1 MLMMARR
8 ASGSRGPVA
17 GVKVGYLNRLTLK
30 IERKGERDSNKHRQL
45 LDSFGKSES
54 ACRGPFVTLIQML
67 LVHLV

>member
-45 LDSFGKSES
+45 LDSFGKSE
-54 ACRGPFVTLIQML
+54 IE
-67 LVHLV
+67 